1 MSDEL
6 NTWLDDL
13 VDVLDPP
20 PAHLADQVGVLLIIA
35 LALRAA

>member
-1 MSDEL
+1 MPDDL
-6 NTWLDDL
+6 TTRLDHL

-20 PAHLADQVGVLLIIA
+20 PPHLADHVGVLLTIA